1 MKKFSAEPFFLA
13 VAALTI
19 LPLQQLFLKKNSSEI
34 KRIQEDS
41 IHTDSVNALS
51 EKTDAVIKM
60 HRFCLQHNSQEAAA
74 WLKFGSME
82 LREPVIMLLY
92 GDWLKAHGEIRRA
105 GYFYRFALKKARQKP
120 AGGQLIEELEKRL
133 KNQ

>member
-13 VAALTI
+13 VAALAI

-41 IHTDSVNALS
+41 IHADSVNALS
-51 EKTDAVIKM
+51 GKPDAVIKM
-60 HRFCLQHNSQEAAA
+60 YRFCQHSDPRGAAA

-82 LREPVIMLLY
+82 LQDPVIMLRY
-92 GDWLKAHGEIRRA
+92 GDWLKAHGKIRRA

-120 AGGQLIEELEKRL
+120 SGGQLIAELEKRL